1 MMVLSRRRL
10 LFAGTGLAAF
20 GALRRPTRTALALG
34 DAPTTLE
41 VATRTIE
48 VQGRPAEVFGIRQAD
63 GLHGL
68 YARAGDTFRVRLV
81 NRLSTETLVHWHGL
95 TPPYQQDGV
104 PNISQPALA
113 PGGTYEYD
121 FPLHRPGTFWM
132 HSHLGLQEQRL
143 LAAPL
148 IVRDPAEAGLD
159 EQEVVVLLH
168 DFTFRDPEEI
178 LAELSAGGGH
188 GMEMGSQAP
197 EAMPAPAMTMDDGA
211 MGHGAAPDAPMA
223 SGAMDA
229 DVNDVEFDAYLAN
242 DRTLADP
249 EVVPVEPG
257 GRVRL
262 RLINGA
268 AATNFFIDLGAVEGE
283 LIAVDGNPVMPLRGN
298 RFEIAISQRLDI
310 RLRLPT
316 GQGAYP
322 ILAQREGEEER
333 TGIILA
339 TKSAPVRR
347 VAERADAAAA
357 IAGFGL
363 ERRLRAAAPLAA
375 RPADRTLALDLTGSM
390 ATYAWTLNG
399 RSFGA
404 HSPLVVA
411 EGERVEVVIRNRTEM
426 SHPMHLHG
434 HSFQV
439 VAIDGQ
445 RLDGALRD
453 SVLVPLNGGVTIAFD
468 ADNPGRWAFHCH
480 HLYHMAAGMMTTVEY
495 EA

>member
-1 MMVLSRRRL
+1 MIMLSRRRFL
-10 LFAGTGLAAF
+10 VAGTGLAAL
-20 GALRRPTRTALALG
+20 GALRQPTRTALALG
-34 DAPTTLE
+34 DAPTVME

-63 GLHGL
+63 GTHGL
-68 YARAGDTFRVRLV
+68 YARAGDPFRVRLV

-104 PNISQPALA
+104 PDISQPALV
-113 PGGTYEYD
+113 PGAAYDYD
-121 FPLHRPGTFWM
+121 FPLRRPGTFWM

-178 LAELSAGGGH
+178 FAELKAGGGH
-188 GMEMGSQAP
+188 GMDMGSQEP
-197 EAMPAPAMTMDDGA
+197 EAVPAPAMTMDDGA
-211 MGHGAAPDAPMA
+211 MGHGAAPGAPMA
-223 SGAMDA
+223 AGAMAA
-229 DVNDVEFDAYLAN
+229 DVNDIEFDAYLAN

-262 RLINGA
+262 RIINGA
-268 AATNFFIDLGAVEGE
+268 AATNFFVDLGPLEGE

-316 GQGAYP
+316 GQGAYAV
-322 ILAQREGEEER
+322 LAQREGEAER

-339 TKSAPVRR
+339 TKNAPVRR
-347 VAERADAAAA
+347 VADRADADAAVV
-357 IAGFGL
+357 GFGL
-363 ERRLRAAAPLAA
+363 ERRLRAAAPVPA
-375 RPADRTLALDLTGSM
+375 RPADRTLALDLTGNM
-390 ATYAWTLNG
+390 ASYTWTLNG
-399 RSFGA
+399 KGFGA
-404 HSPLVVA
+404 HLPLFVA

-434 HSFQV
+434 HTFQV
-439 VAIDGQ
+439 VAIDGR
-445 RLDGALRD
+445 RLDSALRD
-453 SVLVPLNGGVTIAFD
+453 TVLVPLNGSVTIAFD

-480 HLYHMAAGMMTTVEY
+480 HMYHMAAGMMTTVEY
-495 EA
+495 GA